1 MKIKLSEPER
11 QKSEGQ
17 YSWQEANHRKLCSDL
32 FQAKKEGVVVDGRG
46 GLNICIRGTGLRDAT
61 RCGCGSV
68 ICLTN
73 LSRCSQ
79 RRGPYFLHPWYPP
92 ARLDVVQGQSHV

>member
-32 FQAKKEGVVVDGRG
+32 FQAKKRESLLTAEGALIFASVLPD
-46 GLNICIRGTGLRDAT
+46 
-61 RCGCGSV
+61 CGM
-68 ICLTN
+68 
-73 LSRCSQ
+73 Q
-79 RRGPYFLHPWYPP
+79 
-92 ARLDVVQGQSHV
+92 LDVVVGQSYV